1 MTSTSFT
8 LELPHVTVSG
18 IRRGRGPGVLYI
30 HDELGFAWTPF
41 LDVLAETF
49 EVTAIELPGFGN
61 SERPEWAEAID
72 DYAFIVADLV
82 DIFVVEGSLA
92 LVGAGLGG
100 WLALEAVI
108 RGAPA
113 SALVVIGAPGVDIP
127 GDPPVDYFVLTPD
140 ERAPLFFEDP
150 DCAPQ
155 VDEDSAIRNESMTA
169 RLVWQPRYF
178 SPNLQRRLHRVSIPT
193 LVVWGE
199 RDRFLSQA
207 HGEAIANG
215 VTNGRLE
222 VIPEVGHFPVYENPL
237 DTGKLVRNYLFD
249 QPGLQEE

>member
-1 MTSTSFT
+1 M
-8 LELPHVTVSG
+8 
-18 IRRGRGPGVLYI
+18 
-30 HDELGFAWTPF
+30 
-41 LDVLAETF
+41 
-49 EVTAIELPGFGN
+49 
-61 SERPEWAEAID
+61 
-72 DYAFIVADLV
+72 
-82 DIFVVEGSLA
+82 EGSLA

-113 SALVVIGAPGVDIP
+113 AALVVIGAPGVDIP
-127 GDPPVDYFVLTPD
+127 SDPPVDYFVLTPD
-140 ERAPLFFEDP
+140 ERAPLFFEDL

-155 VDEDSAIRNESMTA
+155 VDEDTAIKNESMTA

-178 SPNLQRRLHRVSIPT
+178 SPNLVHRLHRVSIPT
-193 LVVWGE
+193 LVVWGG

-215 VTNGRLE
+215 IMHGRFE
-222 VIPEVGHFPVYENPL
+222 VIPNAGHFPVYENPL
-237 DTGKLVRNYLFD
+237 DTGKLVRDYLYG

>member
-1 MTSTSFT
+1 MTSAGFT

-18 IRRGRGPGVLYI
+18 IRRGRGPSVLYV
-30 HDELGFAWTPF
+30 HDELCSAWTPF

-49 EVTAIELPGFGN
+49 DVAAIELPGFGD
-61 SERPEWAEAID
+61 SERPDWAETIE
-72 DYAFIVADLV
+72 DYAFVVADLV
-82 DIFVVEGSLA
+82 AKLAQDGSPA
-92 LVGAGLGG
+92 LIGAGLGG

-113 SALVVIGAPGVDIP
+113 ASLVVIGAPGVDIP
-127 GDPPVDYFVLTPD
+127 GDPPLDYFVLTPD
-140 ERAPLFFEDP
+140 ERAALFFEDL

-155 VDEDSAIRNESMTA
+155 VDEDTAIRNESMTA

-178 SPNLQRRLHRVSIPT
+178 SPNLPRRLHRVSIPT

-207 HGEAIANG
+207 HGEAIAGG
-215 VTNGRLE
+215 VADGRIE
-222 VIPEVGHFPVYENPL
+222 VIPNAGHFPIYENPIGV
-237 DTGKLVRNYLFD
+237 GKLIQSYLFD
-249 QPGLQEE
+249 QPGLRKE

>member
-1 MTSTSFT
+1 MTSGSFT
-8 LELPHVTVSG
+8 LEPPHVTVSG

-30 HDELGFAWTPF
+30 HDELSSAWTPF
-41 LDVLAETF
+41 LDVLADMF
-49 EVTAIELPGFGN
+49 EVTAIELPGFGD
-61 SERPEWAEAID
+61 SERPEWAETIE
-72 DYAFIVADLV
+72 DYSFIVADLV
-82 DIFVVEGSLA
+82 DLFVLEGSLA

-113 SALVVIGAPGVDIP
+113 SALVLIGAPGVDIP

-140 ERAPLFFEDP
+140 ERAALFFEDL

-155 VDEDSAIRNESMTA
+155 VDEDTAIRNESMTA

-178 SPNLQRRLHRVSIPT
+178 SPNLPRRLHRVNIPT
-193 LVVWGE
+193 LVVWGG

-215 VTNGRLE
+215 IMYGRFE
-222 VIPEVGHFPVYENPL
+222 VIPDAGHFPVYENPL
-237 DTGKLVRNYLFD
+237 DTGKLVRNYLYG
-249 QPGLQEE
+249 QPGLQDE